1 MSFSPF
7 DENQNLPFTES
18 PYYSRLFSEYFSSNT
33 TLLRN
38 YVGVAFKP
46 GYALQASELNE
57 IQEMMYVHSTLTT
70 TMISNWINSNTMN
83 PPEGIQVNGPGWD
96 GATPLS
102 PDLITRNNNQIT
114 ANPGWYLVREP
125 NTNLKHWVYI
135 PLIPPL
141 NIPADTTGTVGFNVT
156 TLKVG
161 PNSDPNLYD
170 NSSGDSDFNA
180 EGADRYI
187 VAVLGWSATFSEGTI
202 NGGEAQSTDEFAPLF
217 TVDSSNTYRFMNG
230 LLF

>member
-141 NIPADTTGTVGFNVT
+141 NIPAATTGTVGFNVT